1 LFTFRL
7 AFVVFV
13 RPSSD
18 IAPILYSVHTP
29 SNDMHLYEYMPP
41 HTCMITHIYTRIY
54 AHDKLLNNV
63 KQAYM
68 NRYDNIPSNPYE

>member
-1 LFTFRL
+1 
-7 AFVVFV
+7 
-13 RPSSD
+13 
-18 IAPILYSVHTP
+18 
-29 SNDMHLYEYMPP
+29 
-41 HTCMITHIYTRIY
+41 MITHIYTRIY